1 MSFTSTIFILFI
13 AAFVLLYYIF
23 PQKKRWWVLLGAS
36 YVFYISFSV
45 KALAYLIPTTV
56 AVFLFAKWM
65 SSIQQKFDLKLAG
78 ITDKAQKKEIKAQC
92 KSQKKK
98 VLTLS
103 LIFTIG
109 ILCVLKYTNFIC
121 INAASLASV
130 FKPGTHFDAIN
141 FFVPLGL
148 SFYTFSAA
156 SYLFDVYNNK
166 YKAETNFG
174 KMALFMSYFPSIIQG
189 PINRYNQLNH
199 EFFEKDH
206 NFDLTQIQFGIQ
218 RVLWGFLKKL
228 VIADRAD
235 QVVTYIFGS
244 YESLPSF
251 IILFGLFFYAIELY
265 ADFAGGMDI
274 ALGVSELFGVKLP
287 ENFRQPY
294 FATSVGDFW
303 RRWHITLG
311 AWMKDYIFYPFSLS
325 PSMTNLSKKLMAK
338 SKQLSRVLPACLGN
352 LLIFLIVGFW
362 HGAEWH
368 FIFWGLYQGII
379 IAVSTLLEPL
389 YPKWKSF
396 LHINDKSFGWKVF
409 MILRTFFII
418 LVGYIVDEIA
428 DMHAVVG
435 MTKQLFDF
443 TNFNL
448 ISNFSCQGFGV
459 LTIIVVLV
467 FSAIW
472 FFVSVLKEKGI
483 DVRVKIASL
492 NLPVRWMIYLA
503 LILSTPFFQASDSIG
518 FMYANF

>member
-1 MSFTSTIFILFI
+1 
-13 AAFVLLYYIF
+13 
-23 PQKKRWWVLLGAS
+23 
-36 YVFYISFSV
+36 
-45 KALAYLIPTTV
+45 
-56 AVFLFAKWM
+56 
-65 SSIQQKFDLKLAG
+65 
-78 ITDKAQKKEIKAQC
+78 
-92 KSQKKK
+92 
-98 VLTLS
+98 
-103 LIFTIG
+103 
-109 ILCVLKYTNFIC
+109 
-121 INAASLASV
+121 
-130 FKPGTHFDAIN
+130 
-141 FFVPLGL
+141 
-148 SFYTFSAA
+148 
-156 SYLFDVYNNK
+156 
-166 YKAETNFG
+166 
-174 KMALFMSYFPSIIQG
+174 MALFMSYFPSIIQG